1 MANAITMID
10 ANTAT
15 ALKDALKAEGATKTK
30 WTKATDL
37 LIAQGITS
45 KLLETRKDGEND
57 KLRTQVKA
65 LIVTTFDAAKQA
77 VLLKET
83 KSLDTEGKKFK
94 RETTQEIGRYMS
106 LIEGKLKKAEAE
118 ANPKTKEE
126 LEAEAAESTKTEM
139 QKIQALLD
147 DVLKKVQKL
156 EAPSFDVA
164 QVVKNVK
171 AIKGSMPS
179 V

>member
-1 MANAITMID
+1 MANATTMID

-65 LIVTTFDAAKQA
+65 LIVTTFPEAKQKI
-77 VLLKET
+77 LSKET
-83 KSLDTEGKKFK
+83 KSLNDADKKFK
-94 RETTQEIGRYMS
+94 RDTTQEIGRYMS
-106 LIEGKLKKAEAE
+106 LIEGKLRKAEAE
-118 ANPKTKEE
+118 ANP
-126 LEAEAAESTKTEM
+126 EAEAAESTKTEM
-139 QKIQALLD
+139 QKIQGLLD

>member
-1 MANAITMID
+1 MANATTMID

-65 LIVTTFDAAKQA
+65 LIVTTFPEAKQKI
-77 VLLKET
+77 LSKET
-83 KSLDTEGKKFK
+83 KSLNDADKKFK
-94 RETTQEIGRYMS
+94 RDTTQEIGRYMS

-118 ANPKTKEE
+118 ANP
-126 LEAEAAESTKTEM
+126 EAEAAESTKTEM
-139 QKIQALLD
+139 QKIQGLLD

>member
-45 KLLETRKDGEND
+45 ELLKTRKDGEND

-77 VLLKET
+77 VLSKET
-83 KSLDTEGKKFK
+83 KSLNDADKKFK
-94 RETTQEIGRYMS
+94 RDTTQEIGRYMS
-106 LIEGKLKKAEAE
+106 LIEGKLRKAEAE
-118 ANPKTKEE
+118 ANPEAA
-126 LEAEAAESTKTEM
+126 AEAAESTKTEM
-139 QKIQALLD
+139 QKIQGLLD